1 MPSISINSINGVSP
15 YQVYFCDINQITCV
29 TATTIN
35 TTVPPNVVLT
45 IPPPYDILP
54 QVLIKIIDATG
65 CQFTQVYTC
74 VTPTP
79 TPSITPTNTPTT
91 SITPTNTPTPSVTP
105 TITPTPGTPTPTPTV
120 TPTTTVTP
128 TVTRTPD
135 PTPPPRPLKALL
147 FIEPYSGSNDIGG
160 YMFNLGHTF
169 YGFSNGTQPSPTLSA
184 FTGEMISYVE
194 FSGWTTGNFPR
205 IVEVD
210 VPQVDGGVDSF
221 GNPVYKYNFITNVI
235 SANTIGGQA
244 WYTWLIPT
252 GLTNNLIQTEIELS
266 LDNPNL
272 FVTNKTEPTIYQNVF
287 LYFGGYITPG
297 YYRVY
302 TTFPSLNFQLFDN
315 QNIYFKGGTVE

>member
-1 MPSISINSINGVSP
+1 MPSISINSINGVPP

-79 TPSITPTNTPTT
+79 TP
-91 SITPTNTPTPSVTP
+91 
-105 TITPTPGTPTPTPTV
+105 TV

-135 PTPPPRPLKALL
+135 LTPPPRPLKALL
-147 FIEPYSGSNDIGG
+147 FIEPYSGSNDIGE

-287 LYFGGYITPG
+287 PYFGGYITPG